1 MSVVKSSPFVG
12 EPHDRKAKLDGAFE
26 TSMDTIR
33 NSVSFPY
40 NWEFVFSIVLV
51 AAILEQVVDLFGC
64 IRQLLVQP
72 QEIFFGYEVAY

>member
-1 MSVVKSSPFVG
+1 MVGKS
-12 EPHDRKAKLDGAFE
+12 KLIGAFE

-33 NSVSFPY
+33 SSISFPY
-40 NWEFVFSIVLV
+40 NWEFVFAIAPV
-51 AAILEQVVDLFGC
+51 AAILEQVVDLVGC